1 MIKYNDVYVSTLA
14 RGLCQPNEQ
23 LVAAS
28 AGSYQSFWTFNIPFF
43 RHSYLLFATSDRLVV
58 IDHRRGLLFDRMDT
72 VQSFRW
78 SDIGSM
84 KLGGLLSKKLVVK
97 DASNR
102 VVLNAKLPKLFGAPM
117 PKAKAAA
124 QVVVQTWEQRRQ
136 LGAAS
141 SPFGQL
147 PQAQVPQMA
156 PPLGFGAPPPSQQYG
171 RPS

>member
-23 LVAAS
+23 FVAAS
-28 AGSYQSFWTFNIPFF
+28 AGSYQSFWTFKIPFF

-58 IDHRRGLLFDRMDT
+58 IDHRRGFLFDRMDK
-72 VQSFRW
+72 VESYRW
-78 SDIGSM
+78 NEIASM
-84 KLGGLLSKKLVVK
+84 KLSGAFSKKLVVK

-102 VVLNAKLPKLFGAPM
+102 VVLNARLPKLFGSPI
-117 PKAKAAA
+117 PQAKSAA

-136 LGAAS
+136 LGSAPP
-141 SPFGQL
+141 PFGQL
-147 PQAQVPQMA
+147 PQAAMPQMQA
-156 PPLGFGAPPPSQQYG
+156 PLGYAPPSQQYG

>member
-1 MIKYNDVYVSTLA
+1 MIKYNDTYVSTLA
-14 RGLCQPNEQ
+14 RGICEPNEQ

-28 AGSYQSFWTFNIPFF
+28 AGSYQSFWTFRIPFF

-58 IDHRRGLLFDRMDT
+58 IDHRRGLLFDRMDK
-72 VQSFRW
+72 VHSYRW
-78 SDIGSM
+78 SEITSM
-84 KLGGLLSKKLVVK
+84 KLAGVLSKKLVVK

-102 VVLNAKLPKLFGAPM
+102 VVLNARLPKLFGSPI
-117 PKAKAAA
+117 PKAKSAA

-136 LGAAS
+136 LGGGQ

-147 PQAQVPQMA
+147 PQAGVPQMQA
-156 PPLGFGAPPPSQQYG
+156 PFGNTAPSQQYG

>member
-1 MIKYNDVYVSTLA
+1 MIKFNDVYVSTLA

-23 LVAAS
+23 FVAAS
-28 AGSYQSFWTFNIPFF
+28 AGSHQSFWTFNIPFF

-72 VQSFRW
+72 VQSYRW
-78 SDIGSM
+78 SEIGSM
-84 KLGGLLSKKLVVK
+84 KLSGVLSKKLVVK

-102 VVLNAKLPKLFGAPM
+102 TVLTAKLPKLFGSPI
-117 PKAKAAA
+117 PKAKSAA

-136 LGAAS
+136 LGQAQ

-147 PQAQVPQMA
+147 PQAGAPQMQA
-156 PPLGFGAPPPSQQYG
+156 PLGYPPPPPQQYS